1 MPHHKEQRFLPYSA
15 QQMYDL
21 VVDVRRYPEFLP
33 WVMAM
38 RVRTESEHE
47 IVADMIVGFT
57 HLREQFTS
65 RVVKLDGRRVEI
77 DYLDGPLKELHNVWQ
92 FSNADGGCLID
103 FEVKFAFK
111 NRVFQAIAGQFFDA
125 ALRKMIAA
133 FETRAQALYGQP
145 AA

>member
-1 MPHHKEQRFLPYSA
+1 MPFTA

-38 RVRTESEHE
+38 RVRSDSEAE
-47 IVADMIVGFT
+47 TIADMIVGFKQ
-57 HLREQFTS
+57 LREQFTS
-65 RVVKLDGRRVEI
+65 RVIKDDGRRVEI
-77 DYLDGPLKELHNVWQ
+77 DYLDGPLKELHNLWLFTDV
-92 FSNADGGCLID
+92 DGGCTID
-103 FEVKFAFK
+103 FEVQFAFK

-133 FETRAQALYGQP
+133 FETRAHHLYG
-145 AA
+145 

>member
-1 MPHHKEQRFLPYSA
+1 MPHHKEQRFVPYSA

-38 RVRTESEHE
+38 RVRSESADET
-47 IVADMIVGFT
+47 IADMIVGFT

-65 RVVKLDGRRVEI
+65 RVVKQNGRRVEI
-77 DYLDGPLKELHNVWQ
+77 EYLDGPLKELHNVWQ
-92 FSNADGGCLID
+92 FSDTDGGCTID

-133 FETRAQALYGQP
+133 FETRAQALYGQSV
-145 AA
+145 A

>member
-33 WVMAM
+33 WVIAM
-38 RVRTESEHE
+38 RVRSETNAE
-47 IVADMIVGFT
+47 TIADMIVGFKQ
-57 HLREQFTS
+57 LREQFTS
-65 RVVKLDGRRVEI
+65 RVLKDDGRRVEI

-92 FSNADGGCLID
+92 FSDADGGCTID

-111 NRVFQAIAGQFFDA
+111 NRVFQALAGQFFDA

-133 FETRAQALYGQP
+133 FEARAQQLYG
-145 AA
+145 